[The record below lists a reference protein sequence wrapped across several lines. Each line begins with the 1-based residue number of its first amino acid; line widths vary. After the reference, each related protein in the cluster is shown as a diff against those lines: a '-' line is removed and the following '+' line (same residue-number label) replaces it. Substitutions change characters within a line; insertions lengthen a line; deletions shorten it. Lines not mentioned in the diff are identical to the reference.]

1 MKSGSPREQRPSLLM
16 GETRLPFLGK
26 VLVMPMG
33 LLGEGTLALCP
44 CLLRA
49 QMVFPSCLLEVWK
62 KFVCSRFRVRLWGKG
77 ILCTSL
83 PGADLGGGRKQG
95 STWVWSRTR
104 WFILTWRM
112 MSIWCIVL
120 LACEHPWWHNKSRQ
134 PQSHYLAHCLNPFDW
149 DGDFGSLTPG
159 LGHCGFATCFHDSTM
174 YDRVITFQARLSSSR
189 LWGTVIR
196 KRLPSSALPTSL
208 GHQGNKVREWNHAS
222 NFIAPD

>member
-33 LLGEGTLALCP
+33 LLGEGTLAMCP
-44 CLLRA
+44 CLMRA

-83 PGADLGGGRKQG
+83 PGADLGGGRKQW

-120 LACEHPWWHNKSRQ
+120 LACEHPWWHIIN
-134 PQSHYLAHCLNPFDW
+134 PGSHRAITLHTV
-149 DGDFGSLTPG
+149 LTH
-159 LGHCGFATCFHDSTM
+159 LTEM
-174 YDRVITFQARLSSSR
+174 
-189 LWGTVIR
+189 GTLD
-196 KRLPSSALPTSL
+196 RLPQDLATVALPLVSMTPQCTIEWSL
-208 GHQGNKVREWNHAS
+208 FRPGSVLPSCEALPHCH
-222 NFIAPD
+222 P

>member
-1 MKSGSPREQRPSLLM
+1 MLTYQQQIPFHCRKDGSSVTTAYQKLCLGDVSSKARWDMKSGSPREQRPSLLM

-44 CLLRA
+44 CLMRA

-62 KFVCSRFRVRLWGKG
+62 KFVCSRFWVRLWGKG

-95 STWVWSRTR
+95 STWVFSRTR

-112 MSIWCIVL
+112 MSISGSHWAITLHTVL
-120 LACEHPWWHNKSRQ
+120 TH
-134 PQSHYLAHCLNPFDW
+134 
-149 DGDFGSLTPG
+149 LTE
-159 LGHCGFATCFHDSTM
+159 M
-174 YDRVITFQARLSSSR
+174 
-189 LWGTVIR
+189 GTLD
-196 KRLPSSALPTSL
+196 RLPQDLATVALPLVSMTPQCTIEWSL
-208 GHQGNKVREWNHAS
+208 FRPGSVLPGCEALPHCH
-222 NFIAPD
+222 P